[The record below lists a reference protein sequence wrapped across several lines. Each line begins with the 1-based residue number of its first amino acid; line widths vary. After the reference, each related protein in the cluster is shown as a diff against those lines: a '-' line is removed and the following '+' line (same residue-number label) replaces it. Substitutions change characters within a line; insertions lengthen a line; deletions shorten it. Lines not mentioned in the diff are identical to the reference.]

1 MTLFQNFT
9 KTGNYFFRN
18 RSYIPLLF
26 YPLAI
31 LIIYLERNTLTLYNN
46 ITWSVICFAV
56 SLAGLYVRILVT
68 GYVPDGTSG
77 RNTKEQKADTL
88 NTKGIYSIVRH
99 PLYLGNFLMW
109 FGLILYTEHIWF
121 IILTTLLFW
130 LYYERIMFAEEQFI
144 QDKFGDAF
152 KQWAKNTP
160 AFLPGFRK
168 WQKPELNFSVKKVIR
183 REYRGLYAVII
194 SFALLNFLMNLLN
207 TTEPGI
213 SDFWLIVF
221 ITGTLL
227 FIIVRILQ
235 KTTRILKVQRKINQQ

>member
-1 MTLFQNFT
+1 MTLYQNFT
-9 KTGNYFFRN
+9 QTGNYFFRY

-31 LIIYLERNTLTLYNN
+31 LIIYLERNSLTLYNE
-46 ITWSVICFAV
+46 ITWSVVCFIV
-56 SLAGLYVRILVT
+56 SLSGLYVRILVT

-88 NTKGIYSIVRH
+88 NTRGIYSIVRH

-121 IILTTLLFW
+121 IIVTTLLFW

-144 QDKFGDAF
+144 QSKFGEAY
-152 KQWAKNTP
+152 KKWAEKTP
-160 AFLPGFRK
+160 AFLPRLSSWK
-168 WQKPELNFSVKKVIR
+168 KPELNFSVKKVIR

-194 SFALLNFLMNLLN
+194 SFALLNLLMNLADKKEFMLS
-207 TTEPGI
+207 E
-213 SDFWLIVF
+213 FWLIVF

-227 FIIVRILQ
+227 FIVVRILQ
-235 KTTRILKVQRKINQQ
+235 KTTNILKIQRRINQS